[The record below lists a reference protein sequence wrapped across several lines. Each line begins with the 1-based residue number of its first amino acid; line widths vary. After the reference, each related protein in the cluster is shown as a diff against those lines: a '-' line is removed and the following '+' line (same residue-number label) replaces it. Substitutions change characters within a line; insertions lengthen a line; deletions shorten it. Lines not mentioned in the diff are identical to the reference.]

1 MRRWA
6 TLYSFAMSYKF
17 PQYLH
22 FCSFLE
28 NAAVGH
34 LVVLGALPEAY
45 PERREHPQRL
55 VDDHVE
61 VLEADEGA
69 VVWEPVFGLG
79 DPVGLVNLL
88 LEPLLN
94 IWVQICNGS
103 VNPPGSE
110 WC

>member
-1 MRRWA
+1 MV
-6 TLYSFAMSYKF
+6 TLYNTSYIYF
-17 PQYLH
+17 SPL
-22 FCSFLE
+22 LE
-28 NAAVGH
+28 DAPVGH

-45 PERREHPQRL
+45 PERGEHPQRL

-61 VLEADEGA
+61 VLEADQGA
-69 VVWEPVFGLG
+69 VVREPVLGLG

-103 VNPPGSE
+103 VNPR
-110 WC
+110 

>member
-1 MRRWA
+1 MK
-6 TLYSFAMSYKF
+6 TYDFQCFFSTYIYFSPL
-17 PQYLH
+17 
-22 FCSFLE
+22 LE
-28 NAAVGH
+28 NAPVGH
-34 LVVLGALPEAY
+34 LVVLGALPEAD
-45 PERREHPQRL
+45 PERREHSQRL

-94 IWVQICNGS
+94 IWVKICNGS
-103 VNPPGSE
+103 VNPR
-110 WC
+110 

>member
-103 VNPPGSE
+103 VNPR
-110 WC
+110 